1 MYHPAEGGAALEFIE
16 LYNNRAVFED
26 LTGYAFT
33 NGIGY
38 MFEPG
43 TIIAPKS
50 YLVIARDPASVE
62 QAYGISGVAGPF
74 TGRLSNDGERIELS
88 GGAGQIV
95 ITLPYDDE
103 GPWPVSPDG
112 AGHSLILSKPGGDP
126 AAVEQVYGISGVAG
140 PFTGRLSNDG
150 ERIELSGGAGQ
161 IVISLRYDDEDPWP
175 VSPDGTGHSLILS
188 RPGDDPAEAS
198 SWSPST
204 FIGGTPGGPDEV
216 QAASSEATL
225 VTLVDL
231 GHPGLYFKG
240 TTEPSP
246 DRTGQPTTDWT
257 EPGFQDNPTRTPWTE
272 GPSGYGY
279 SSEADELRYIATEL
293 NDMPGRYMSIY
304 ARLPFM
310 LTPEL
315 IAS

>member
-1 MYHPAEGGAALEFIE
+1 MVSEIMYHPAEGGAALEFIE

-126 AAVEQVYGISGVAG
+126 A
-140 PFTGRLSNDG
+140 
-150 ERIELSGGAGQ
+150 
-161 IVISLRYDDEDPWP
+161 
-175 VSPDGTGHSLILS
+175 
-188 RPGDDPAEAS
+188 EAS

-257 EPGFQDNPTRTPWTE
+257 EPGFQDNPTVRPTNCGISRPNSTICQA
-272 GPSGYGY
+272 GTCPYTR
-279 SSEADELRYIATEL
+279 ACHLCLRP
-293 NDMPGRYMSIY
+293 N
-304 ARLPFM
+304 
-310 LTPEL
+310 
-315 IAS
+315 